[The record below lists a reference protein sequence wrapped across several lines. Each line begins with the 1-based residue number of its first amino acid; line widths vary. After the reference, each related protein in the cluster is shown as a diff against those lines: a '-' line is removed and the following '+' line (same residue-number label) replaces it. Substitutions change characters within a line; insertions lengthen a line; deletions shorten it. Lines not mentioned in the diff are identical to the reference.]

1 MSMTLPQRRVDEAKR
16 NPPVR
21 IAVDSGENS
30 NASIHPTSSLNGGWL
45 LSIVWLLLLVALAGS
60 AGAQPNLAEG
70 FTTLP
75 KNAKVAI
82 IPTDIELFSISGG
95 GVLEPK
101 ADWTEAATRHFRAA
115 LVAKKKSLGAT
126 TIELSEK
133 DADDVADVNALHAA
147 IARSIAQHHFGPG
160 FMNLPT
166 KAGKLDW
173 SLGEPVRVIK
183 EKTGANYALFSWIRD
198 SYASGERVATMIV
211 LALFGVGVPGGSQ
224 VGYASLV
231 DLDTGRILWFN
242 RLMRASGD
250 LREADKAVETLN
262 ALLNNFPR
270 TQ

>member
-1 MSMTLPQRRVDEAKR
+1 MKDYPRRVDRAKR
-16 NPPVR
+16 NPPDR
-21 IAVDSGENS
+21 IAVDFGG
-30 NASIHPTSSLNGGWL
+30 SLL
-45 LSIVWLLLLVALAGS
+45 FTAMLLLLFVLARG

-82 IPTDIELFSISGG
+82 VPTDIELFSISGG

-101 ADWTEAATRHFRAA
+101 ADWTEAATKHFKVA

-126 TIELSEK
+126 TVDLSEK
-133 DADDVADVNALHAA
+133 DADEVADVNALHAA
-147 IARSIAQHHFGPG
+147 IARAISMHHFGPG

-183 EKTGANYALFSWIRD
+183 QKTGADYALFSWIRD

-211 LALFGVGVPGGSQ
+211 LALFGIGVPGGSQ

-231 DLDTGRILWFN
+231 ELDTGRILWFN
-242 RLMRASGD
+242 RLLRASGD

-262 ALLNNFPR
+262 ALLNNFPLSK
-270 TQ
+270 